1 TTLPDVPVGASGD
14 SAASDQGQQ
23 PRLDSAEPKSRG
35 GDHPEIKTVSY
46 TEILS
51 SWTPEQA
58 ASSERA
64 GMSDGPATRGGSS
77 GEATDQDLID
87 GSIDEFKTNVM
98 HPVELTD
105 PHNARRNSFQ
115 RGSLP
120 VSRPI
125 SLFGEG
131 VVPWGGLGAPDPA
144 VGQDPATA
152 SGEARNSNDNLVV
165 TAHGFADVRTQPV
178 EAFDPT

>member
-23 PRLDSAEPKSRG
+23 PRLDCAEPKSRG

-77 GEATDQDLID
+77 GESTDQDLID

-105 PHNARRNSFQ
+105 ADNAPTESLPT
-115 RGSLP
+115 GSLP
-120 VSRPI
+120 GSRPT
-125 SLFGEG
+125 SLC
-131 VVPWGGLGAPDPA
+131 GASAPPFH
-144 VGQDPATA
+144 V
-152 SGEARNSNDNLVV
+152 L
-165 TAHGFADVRTQPV
+165 
-178 EAFDPT
+178 